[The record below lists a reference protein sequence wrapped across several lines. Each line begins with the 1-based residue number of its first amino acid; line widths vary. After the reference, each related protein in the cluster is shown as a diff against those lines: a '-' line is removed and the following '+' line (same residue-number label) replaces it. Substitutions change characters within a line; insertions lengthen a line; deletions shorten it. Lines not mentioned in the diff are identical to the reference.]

1 MADYEKGKVA
11 YYQRQKDS
19 HESVDFSDAPIMHKF
34 AQ

>member
-19 HESVDFSDAPIMHKF
+19 HGSVDFSVNHA
-34 AQ
+34 